1 MGQMPYARYESGST
15 TREDELI
22 YSGER
27 TYYMWM
33 TTGFYV
39 SSRNGIKQ
47 ITTRKI
53 KDYMKRCINK
63 RRKGGNKRKRRA

>member
-1 MGQMPYARYESGST
+1 MLYAKYESGST

-33 TTGFYV
+33 TAGFYV

-53 KDYMKRCINK
+53 KAYMKTCINK
-63 RRKGGNKRKRRA
+63 R